1 MNINIHEG
9 SAQRGVVAFLLEEE
23 PSFQG
28 SPSNSLSFL
37 PPLPRGEDDDE

>member
-1 MNINIHEG
+1 MNEFNHIREPYH
-9 SAQRGVVAFLLEEE
+9 ACLEEE

-37 PPLPRGEDDDE
+37 LSPPAGRRQP